1 MNKQSRKVLS
11 MAALALAASL
21 SIGLATG
28 VLAQNVPPS
37 NTLTTSGHG
46 EVKVRPDS
54 LSLQATVETKNANL
68 VQARNENNKKAQ
80 AIIAALKGLNIPNMK
95 LETQGLNVY
104 PIQDYQQKD
113 KLPKV
118 VGYQVNNGVNITVTG
133 ASPEALSEYGSRIV
147 DTALNAGANHVGGLN
162 FFLNNPNPA
171 RMQALAAAVKDAR
184 QNADVIAKAAD
195 ISIVGVH
202 SIEGSPQFGGF
213 PRPMPMYAMKSSRGG
228 AEAADSSAPVE
239 VGETT
244 VTSDVTIRYK
254 F

>member
-1 MNKQSRKVLS
+1 MIKRSRKALS
-11 MAALALAASL
+11 VAALALATTF
-21 SIGLATG
+21 SIGMASG
-28 VLAQNVPPS
+28 VLAQTVPPP

-54 LSLQATVETKNANL
+54 LNVNATVETKNANL

-95 LETQGLNVY
+95 LETQGLNIY

-118 VGYQVNNGVNITVTG
+118 VGYQVNNGVSITVTG

-147 DTALNAGANHVGGLN
+147 DTALNAGANNVGGLN
-162 FFLNNPNPA
+162 FFLNDPAPA
-171 RMQALAAAVKDAR
+171 RAQALDAAVKDAR
-184 QNADVIAKAAD
+184 RNADVIAKAAD
-195 ISIVGVH
+195 VSVLGVH

-213 PRPMPMYAMKSSRGG
+213 PRPMAMYSMKSARGG